1 MQGDNYSFNKTLF
14 DMMTA
19 TTGGNFNR
27 EGLSLY
33 RKQRYDQS
41 VAENENFFFGPLSL
55 LLFGAAS
62 FLYEL
67 MPSGTHGYAPDLAT
81 ITSFFVDEKI
91 PDNWTNRVSPYTNND
106 VTREILTMYLENPVL
121 FGGNTAPG
129 SFDAIDFG
137 AIKNGTISANIN
149 AKDTSCLLY
158 QLVSGPIPS
167 SLNGLVTPTV
177 EALAF
182 VATKLGPEFA
192 NLGCPIPLT

>member
-1 MQGDNYSFNKTLF
+1 
-14 DMMTA
+14 MMTA

-41 VAENENFFFGPLSL
+41 VAENPNFFFGPLSL

>member
-91 PDNWTNRVSPYTNND
+91 PDNWTNRVSPYTNTD
-106 VTREILTMYLENPVL
+106 VTREILTVFL
-121 FGGNTAPG
+121 
-129 SFDAIDFG
+129 
-137 AIKNGTISANIN
+137 
-149 AKDTSCLLY
+149 
-158 QLVSGPIPS
+158 PIPS
-167 SLNGLVTPTV
+167 ISLEL
-177 EALAF
+177 F
-182 VATKLGPEFA
+182 
-192 NLGCPIPLT
+192 LT